1 MKKQKGVTLVVL
13 TITIVVLL
21 ILTFTISMNIPDIS
35 SRKKKTNFENDMR
48 ELKEEIDQYY
58 AKYEQLPIIN
68 KYTNIDMLNDIKNVN
83 DDENYYIIDLSKIFT
98 NLNYGKDYEKV
109 KTKDTSEE
117 IAEILDIYIINEQ
130 SHTIYYPKGI
140 EYDGETHYTLDTYTM
155 IKVNEYVN
163 APKLLEGMT
172 PIKFTIPTTS
182 TEGTTVTTVSTDEN
196 WYSYANKKW
205 ANAQTKDGS
214 MWVWIP
220 RYAYKITYYT
230 DDTKQT
236 ISKTKTSYGSIDVV
250 FLIGT
255 TDNYYSE
262 DGSIRTA
269 QRQKKVDEI
278 IDSTKD
284 YTVHPAFTDESSI
297 SYANGGWDKELT
309 GIWVAK
315 FEAGYASGNNSAP
328 VKASNVNYSQTTSY
342 VYETESTTG
351 SSTSLVAR
359 NWLDGIYG
367 ETETAIKYPTFQ
379 GTTYAMNYINN
390 NDVFKISKALT
401 DSGNIYGLSNISTDS
416 HLMKN
421 SEWGAVAYLSKS
433 KYGKVT
439 EITSN
444 NINLNSGG
452 NKRIETKGKTGVDSV
467 YAVTG
472 CTSNTTD
479 TANNIIIIEDLNKS
493 TGDTG
498 VEGSNGTAYKW
509 NQKTGQNASTT
520 GNIYGIY
527 DMNGGIWKITANF
540 ISNGNAKLLTYGKE
554 LLDETKVTYTINE
567 DTKTI
572 TPNTGENTKYVTIY
586 PYKSPES
593 STINTASQNNF
604 KNNTKIYGDA
614 IRETTSDNAGTSNSN
629 WNGSSWNGDYSIFPA
644 YYKPFLLRG
653 GNLWGKSNT
662 GIFAFANYDGNSLYI
677 EGFRAVLVNQ

>member
-35 SRKKKTNFENDMR
+35 SRKKKSNFENDMR

-83 DDENYYIIDLSKIFT
+83 DDENYYVIDLSKIFT

-140 EYDGETHYTLDTYTM
+140 EYDGEIHYTLDTYTM

-328 VKASNVNYSQTTSY
+328 VKASNVNYSQMMSY
-342 VYETESTTG
+342 VPAVEAG
-351 SSTSLVAR
+351 SGGKNTAR
-359 NWLDGIYG
+359 NWLDGIYAIKNSDG
-367 ETETAIKYPTFQ
+367 TYEWKDNKETTIKYPVFQ
-379 GTTYAMNYINN
+379 GSTYSMNYINHS
-390 NDVFKISKALT
+390 DAFLLSKALT
-401 DSGNIYGLSNISTDS
+401 DDGNIYGLSSKNADS

-433 KYGKVT
+433 KYGLK
-439 EITSN
+439 
-444 NINLNSGG
+444 NIDIAVNKKNLN
-452 NKRIETKGKTGVDSV
+452 NSV
-467 YAVTG
+467 TSIYAVTG
-472 CTSNTTD
+472 YNE
-479 TANNIIIIEDLNKS
+479 NNN
-493 TGDTG
+493 
-498 VEGSNGTAYKW
+498 KW
-509 NQKTGQNASTT
+509 NEYIGTNLSASTT
-520 GNIYGIY
+520 GNIYGVY
-527 DMNGGIWKITANF
+527 DMSGGMYERTVGIVSNENSNLY
-540 ISNGNAKLLTYGKE
+540 ISGKAIIE
-554 LLDETKVTYTINE
+554 ETNVKYEVNEQTKEVVLDR
-567 DTKTI
+567 
-572 TPNTGENTKYVTIY
+572 NTGKSTKYATIY
-586 PYKSPES
+586 PNNDSGLTDTNVGSQKNYE
-593 STINTASQNNF
+593 INTA
-604 KNNTKIYGDA
+604 IYGDG
-614 IRETTSDNAGTSNSN
+614 IRETSTAGTESTG
-629 WNGSSWNGDYSIFPA
+629 WYGDYSRFPA
-644 YYKPFLLRG
+644 LGSPFIIRG
-653 GNLWGKSNT
+653 CCWKDGTIAGVFSYNRTYAIST
-662 GIFAFANYDGNSLYI
+662 YDY
-677 EGFRAVLVNQ
+677 GFRAVLVNEEN

>member
-1 MKKQKGVTLVVL
+1 MKKQNGVTLVAL

-35 SRKKKTNFENDMR
+35 NRKKKSNFENDMR

-68 KYTNIDMLNDIKNVN
+68 KYTKIDMLNDIKNVN
-83 DDENYYIIDLSKIFT
+83 DDENYYVIDLSKIFT

-117 IAEILDIYIINEQ
+117 IAEILDVYIINEQ

-140 EYDGETHYTLDTYTM
+140 EYDGEIHYTLDTYTM

-172 PIKFTIPTTS
+172 PIKFTNPTTS

-315 FEAGYASGNNSAP
+315 FEAGYASGGNTAA
-328 VKASNVNYSQTTSY
+328 VKASNVNYSQMMSY
-342 VYETESTTG
+342 VPAVEAG
-351 SSTSLVAR
+351 SGGTNTAR
-359 NWLDGIYG
+359 NWLDGIYAIKNSDG
-367 ETETAIKYPTFQ
+367 TYEWKDNKETTIKYPVFQ
-379 GTTYAMNYINN
+379 GSTYSMNYINHS
-390 NDVFKISKALT
+390 DAFLLSKALT
-401 DSGNIYGLSNISTDS
+401 DDGNIYGLSSKNADS

-433 KYGKVT
+433 KYGLK
-439 EITSN
+439 
-444 NINLNSGG
+444 NIDIAVNKKNLN
-452 NKRIETKGKTGVDSV
+452 NSV
-467 YAVTG
+467 TSIYAVTG
-472 CTSNTTD
+472 YNEND
-479 TANNIIIIEDLNKS
+479 N
-493 TGDTG
+493 
-498 VEGSNGTAYKW
+498 KW
-509 NQKTGQNASTT
+509 NEYIETNLSASTT
-520 GNIYGIY
+520 GNIYGVY
-527 DMNGGIWKITANF
+527 DMSGGMYERTVGIVSNENSNLY
-540 ISNGNAKLLTYGKE
+540 ISGKAIIE
-554 LLDETKVTYTINE
+554 ETNVKYEVNEQTKEVVLDR
-567 DTKTI
+567 
-572 TPNTGENTKYVTIY
+572 NTGKSTKYATIY
-586 PYKSPES
+586 PNNDSGLTDTNVGSQKNYE
-593 STINTASQNNF
+593 INTA
-604 KNNTKIYGDA
+604 IYGDG
-614 IRETTSDNAGTSNSN
+614 IRETSTAGTESTG
-629 WNGSSWNGDYSIFPA
+629 WYRDYSRFPA
-644 YYKPFLLRG
+644 LGSPFIIRG
-653 GNLWGKSNT
+653 CCWKDGTIAGVFSYNRTYAIST
-662 GIFAFANYDGNSLYI
+662 YDY
-677 EGFRAVLVNQ
+677 GFRAVLVNEEN

>member
-1 MKKQKGVTLVVL
+1 MKKQNGVTLVAL

-35 SRKKKTNFENDMR
+35 NRKKKSNFENDMR

-68 KYTNIDMLNDIKNVN
+68 KYTKIDMLNDIKNVN
-83 DDENYYIIDLSKIFT
+83 DDENYYVIDLSKIFT

-117 IAEILDIYIINEQ
+117 IAEILDVYIINEQ

-140 EYDGETHYTLDTYTM
+140 EYDGEIHYTLDTYTM

-172 PIKFTIPTTS
+172 PIKFTNPTTS

-328 VKASNVNYSQTTSY
+328 VKASNVNYTQKTNW
-342 VYETESTTG
+342 VPMVENEAG
-351 SSTSLVAR
+351 KDGIQPAR
-359 NWLDGIYG
+359 NWLDGVYAVQNG
-367 ETETAIKYPTFQ
+367 SEYEWKNGKETAIKYPVFQ
-379 GTTYAMNYINN
+379 GSTYSMNYINN
-390 NDVFKISKALT
+390 NEAFKISKALT
-401 DSGNIYGLSNISTDS
+401 DSGNIYGLSSANADS

-421 SEWGAVAYLSKS
+421 SEWGAAAYLSKS
-433 KYGKVT
+433 KYGLEDADIAVNKK
-439 EITSN
+439 
-444 NINLNSGG
+444 NLDSGG
-452 NKRIETKGKTGVDSV
+452 TTRTSDEGKTGVESV

-472 CTSNTTD
+472 YNE
-479 TANNIIIIEDLNKS
+479 NNN
-493 TGDTG
+493 
-498 VEGSNGTAYKW
+498 KW
-509 NQKTGQNASTT
+509 NEYIGTNLSASTT

-527 DMNGGIWKITANF
+527 DMSGGTWEKIAD
-540 ISNGNAKLLTYGKE
+540 IVSNGNSNLYTYGKSII
-554 LLDETKVTYTINE
+554 DEARVTYTINE
-567 DTKTI
+567 TTGAVTVNI
-572 TPNTGENTKYVTIY
+572 NTGASTKYVTIY
-586 PYKSPES
+586 PNAES
-593 STINTASQNNF
+593 GTSNRDTESQNNY
-604 KNNTKIYGDA
+604 NANTSIYGDA
-614 IRETTSDNAGTSNSN
+614 IRETSTEGTLSTSWYSDYSSFMALKGSFLYRGGK
-629 WNGSSWNGDYSIFPA
+629 WNGELNSGM
-644 YYKPFLLRG
+644 
-653 GNLWGKSNT
+653 
-662 GIFAFANYDGNSLYI
+662 FAFTGDSGSTYCGD
-677 EGFRAVLVNQ
+677 GFRAVLVAL